1 MGQHYI
7 QKVKSCVFRSNSR
20 QVKQEAFILALAS
33 ISDIRRRELRAA
45 AFRVLQR
52 EGVSGT
58 TLEKVA
64 TEAGASKGIVL
75 HYFRSKA
82 ELFEQVMREA
92 NLVLRD
98 RIVLRLASARSPQE
112 RLKAVI
118 EGNFEP
124 DLFNAPVCHAW
135 LSLCAE
141 VPRSPELARIQRVIH
156 ARMHSNLM
164 SGLRPLLPQDEAA
177 TKAIQISALIDG
189 LWLRLGL
196 APNSLTPA
204 QALAMTMLV
213 LDPQL
218 QCAPD

>member
-1 MGQHYI
+1 MAL
-7 QKVKSCVFRSNSR
+7 RS
-20 QVKQEAFILALAS
+20 IT
-33 ISDIRRRELRAA
+33 DIRRLELRAA

-64 TEAGASKGIVL
+64 SEAGASKGIVL
-75 HYFRSKA
+75 HYFGSKA

-92 NLVLRD
+92 NLVLRG
-98 RIVLRLASARSPQE
+98 RVNQRLASARTPQA
-112 RLKAVI
+112 RLRAVI

-141 VPRSPELARIQRVIH
+141 VPRSPALARIQRVIH

-164 SGLRPLLPQDEAA
+164 SGLRPLLPVDEAVA
-177 TKAIQISALIDG
+177 KAMQISSLIDG

-196 APNSLTPA
+196 APKSLTPE
-204 QALAMTMLV
+204 QALALTMMTLGPG
-213 LDPQL
+213 LCDG
-218 QCAPD
+218 

>member
-1 MGQHYI
+1 MPL
-7 QKVKSCVFRSNSR
+7 R
-20 QVKQEAFILALAS
+20 S

-64 TEAGASKGIVL
+64 AEAGASKGIVL

-98 RIVLRLASARSPQE
+98 RVNLRLASARSPQE

-124 DLFNAPVCHAW
+124 ELFNPPVCYAW

-141 VPRSPELARIQRVIH
+141 VPRSPALARIQRVIH

-164 SGLRPLLPQDEAA
+164 SGLRLLLPSDEAGA
-177 TKAIQISALIDG
+177 KAVQISSLIDG

-196 APNSLTPA
+196 APESLTPE
-204 QALAMTMLV
+204 QALKLTMSV
-213 LDPQL
+213 LGPGL
-218 QCAPD
+218 QCSPPLDMH

>member
-1 MGQHYI
+1 
-7 QKVKSCVFRSNSR
+7 
-20 QVKQEAFILALAS
+20 VKQQEFDLALTS
-33 ISDIRRRELRAA
+33 ISDIRRQELRAA
-45 AFRVLQR
+45 AFRVLKR
-52 EGVSGT
+52 EGVAGT

-64 TEAGASKGIVL
+64 AEAGASKGIVL

-98 RIVLRLASARSPQE
+98 RVNLRLASARSPQE

-118 EGNFEP
+118 EGNFEA

-141 VPRSPELARIQRVIH
+141 VPRSPALARIQRVIH

-164 SGLRPLLPQDEAA
+164 SGLRPLLPQPEAA
-177 TKAIQISALIDG
+177 AKAIQISALIDG

-196 APNSLTPA
+196 APDSLTSA
-204 QALAMTMLV
+204 QALALTMLV
-213 LDPQL
+213 LEPKL
-218 QCAPD
+218 RCPGE